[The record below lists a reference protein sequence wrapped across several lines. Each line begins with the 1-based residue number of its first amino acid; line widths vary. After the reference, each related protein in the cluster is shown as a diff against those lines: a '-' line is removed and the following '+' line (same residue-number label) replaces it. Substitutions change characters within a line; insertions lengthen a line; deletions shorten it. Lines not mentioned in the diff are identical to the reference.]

1 MKMLYDVLWIDD
13 QHGSMSKLHNTAK
26 DYGIKLHPFKSMN
39 GGCTALENNPYL
51 FDAVLLDAKFFE
63 NENNKPGSEDT
74 QWIHETKDRIR
85 DLDKSL
91 QYFVLTGQ
99 ASTYAS
105 EEFNKAF
112 KHVFEKGKDEDEDT
126 LFELLVKACKNRE
139 LTKLKV
145 KYPNPFSICHDNYL
159 GSKEFERVLQIVKDI
174 ENPESIINQKDALS
188 PMRKVLE
195 AIFKKLNKI
204 GFIPDEVQKGKGP
217 INGSSKFLAGSNNEY
232 RFHEELIHPVIAES
246 IRYLTGFTQDA
257 THNEG
262 NRLDADTYFNNSK
275 NTYLYQSVC
284 YSMIEVLDYLKVFI
298 DENSD
303 IAKNQSKWEFI
314 NTPIISNGNWIFGS
328 ISRIAGNG
336 YGTFEPDNG
345 DQTLSILP
353 SKMKD
358 SLLTTGDKIKVTTL
372 PSPCGTKTYIN
383 NIKKLIE

>member
-13 QHGSMSKLHNTAK
+13 QHESMSKLHNTAK

-39 GGCTALENNPYL
+39 GGCAALENNPYL
-51 FDAVLLDAKFFE
+51 YDAVLLDAKFFE
-63 NENNKPGSEDT
+63 NEDNKPGSEDT

-112 KHVFEKGKDEDEDT
+112 KNVFEKGKDEDEDT
-126 LFELLVKACKNRE
+126 LFELLVQACKNRE
-139 LTKLKV
+139 ITKLKV
-145 KYPNPFSICHDNYL
+145 KYPNPFAVCHEDYL

-174 ENPESIINQKDALS
+174 ENPERITNQKDALT

-195 AIFKKLNKI
+195 AIFKKLNTI
-204 GFIPDEVQKGKGP
+204 GLIPDQVQNGKGP
-217 INGSSKFLAGSNNEY
+217 INGASKFLAGSNNEY

-246 IRYLTGFTQDA
+246 IRYLTCFTQDA

-262 NRLDADTYFNNSK
+262 NMLDADTYLNNSK
-275 NTYLYQSVC
+275 NTYLYQSLC

-303 IAKNQSKWEFI
+303 SAINQSKWELFK
-314 NTPIISNGNWIFGS
+314 TPWYSNGSWVFG
-328 ISRIAGNG
+328 RITKIAANG
-336 YGTFEPDNG
+336 YGTFEPDDG
-345 DQTLSILP
+345 GP
-353 SKMKD
+353 SLTITPAKMATF
-358 SLLTTGDKIKVTTL
+358 LLTAGDKIKVTTI
-372 PSPCGTKTYIN
+372 PSPCGTKTYIDD
-383 NIKKLIE
+383 IKNL